1 MWRISEKRICDVSTD
16 GKNASNDSWMLQQA
30 KQKENGCVS
39 INLEKAHGEIANKN
53 TAHGGGL
60 TFYFNIYSSD
70 HIYWYY

>member
-16 GKNASNDSWMLQQA
+16 EKTASSDRGMLQQA

-39 INLEKAHGEIANKN
+39 TNLEKAHGEIVNKN
-53 TAHGGGL
+53 AAHGGGL

-70 HIYWYY
+70 HIY